1 MTSTFQCEY
10 CQCFT
15 GCFKSSFRFFVRL
28 NFTNYNKKPFVKLSM
43 LLITHLTLNNWNIG
57 NQNVFLYIFWHFLR
71 GEVQNVRAPKAC
83 LKSHISSSTSVLG
96 AASLYVVSST
106 IIQMVSRGFTSR
118 EFAGR
123 SSFGIKLANPS
134 DTMLAW
140 SVHRLFLFKAFQL
153 FLVTYP
159 HTVVLE
165 TLIDNVKL
173 KFFYFYVLWNY
184 YAYTNSFFDN
194 ISHTVCEKTAIHSLV
209 CFRRSLLLT
218 TCSVV
223 VQTSPTIWQFFFFWL
238 DDQKTIKIDAWALA
252 QTM

>member
-1 MTSTFQCEY
+1 MTMSSATAVCEPHKRN
-10 CQCFT
+10 FEA
-15 GCFKSSFRFFVRL
+15 SLLL
-28 NFTNYNKKPFVKLSM
+28 NFSCKTLLPNFHVLIEM
-43 LLITHLTLNNWNIG
+43 LFSYVLVWFIVWLFALHVQGVSKVRSDFLFAQISLIILIIKWCS
-57 NQNVFLYIFWHFLR
+57 
-71 GEVQNVRAPKAC
+71 KAKRSHC
-83 LKSHISSSTSVLG
+83 LSSSSVLEAG
-96 AASLYVVSST
+96 SLYVVSST

-153 FLVTYP
+153 FFSLTYP

-173 KFFYFYVLWNY
+173 NFFYLSVLWNY
-184 YAYTNSFFDN
+184 YAYTYSFFDN

-209 CFRRSLLLT
+209 CLLRSLLLT
-218 TCSVV
+218 TCSVI
-223 VQTSPTIWQFFFFWL
+223 VQTSSTIWQFFFW
-238 DDQKTIKIDAWALA
+238 T
-252 QTM
+252 